1 MYASYPPVKSRL
13 CPRLRSSLGWWAK
26 FASAFHHLFSSPR
39 VLTGELS
46 LRMAELTT
54 IKAPFSINDHASN
67 YFHLLIVLAKQSTGI
82 KVWFAGKQIAHSRWI
97 VCVKNHLLTKDGSMV
112 LGQTKTKL
120 LGEVVIEWK
129 DLINVYVNVFFESFM
144 YEKMETEIERPA
156 FKVSWH

>member
-1 MYASYPPVKSRL
+1 
-13 CPRLRSSLGWWAK
+13 
-26 FASAFHHLFSSPR
+26 
-39 VLTGELS
+39 
-46 LRMAELTT
+46 
-54 IKAPFSINDHASN
+54 
-67 YFHLLIVLAKQSTGI
+67 
-82 KVWFAGKQIAHSRWI
+82 
-97 VCVKNHLLTKDGSMV
+97 MV